1 MVDLLIYFFVFIGA
15 TFFLNYRQENDKA
28 INVVNIIGLIV
39 IIVFAAGRYHV
50 GTDTWTYMRIFR
62 RFEEMNWQEFI
73 HSIYGDYLFAAIAK
87 TTYSLGGRV
96 LTWGTFAALTAIP
109 VYLTLRKDYPKVSI
123 SVAILIF
130 LFSYYTTGFN
140 VVRQMVAVAITFYGL
155 KFIFNN
161 RFVSYL
167 ITILIAFEIHS
178 SAIIALPIWFLWDHK
193 NDVPINGNKRFLI
206 IAATAVVCAGYQ
218 TAISIF
224 TGGIDYYEQYSSYAV
239 ESTHGQNRDIYIYGL
254 ELFLVL
260 CYREKLQFVD
270 KRVAL
275 LLDMLIIS
283 FLIGLTGFYHPQ
295 FKRLAYYYAMP
306 ARLILFG
313 YLFAIFPNDKSRE
326 IVKIATII
334 WFVAQFILI
343 AYILKQ
349 ADLIPYH
356 FNLTKQW

>member
-1 MVDLLIYFFVFIGA
+1 MVDVLIYFFVFIGA

-28 INVVNIIGLIV
+28 INVVNIVGLIV

-62 RFEEMNWQEFI
+62 RFEEMNWSEFI
-73 HSIYGDYLFAAIAK
+73 HSIYGDYLFATIAK
-87 TTYSLGGRV
+87 ATYSLGGRV

-109 VYLTLRKDYPKVSI
+109 VYLALRKEYPKVSI
-123 SVAILIF
+123 SVAFLIF

-140 VVRQMVAVAITFYGL
+140 VVRQMVAVAIVFYGL

-161 RFVSYL
+161 KLLPYL
-167 ITILIAFEIHS
+167 ITILIAFGFHS
-178 SAIIALPIWFLWDHK
+178 SATIALPIWFLWDHK
-193 NDVPINGNKRFLI
+193 NGVPIDGSKRLLI
-206 IAATAVVCAGYQ
+206 IATTAVVCAGYQ

-239 ESTHGQNRDIYIYGL
+239 ESSRGQNRDIYVYGI
-254 ELFLVL
+254 ELFLIL
-260 CYREKLQFVD
+260 CYREKLQFID
-270 KRVAL
+270 KRVTF

-295 FKRLAYYYAMP
+295 VKRLAYYYAMP
-306 ARLILFG
+306 ARMILFG
-313 YLFAIFPNDKSRE
+313 YLFAVFPKDKSQE
-326 IVKIATII
+326 AVKIFTII
-334 WFVAQFILI
+334 WIATLFVLT

-349 ADLIPYH
+349 SNLIPYH
-356 FNLTKQW
+356 FNLTKPW